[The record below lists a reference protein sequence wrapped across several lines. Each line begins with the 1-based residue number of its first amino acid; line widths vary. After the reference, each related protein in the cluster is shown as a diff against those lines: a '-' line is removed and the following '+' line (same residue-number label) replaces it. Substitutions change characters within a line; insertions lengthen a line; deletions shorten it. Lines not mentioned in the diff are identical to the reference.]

1 MPVTTLVMERS
12 SRWSFQDYE
21 VMDFNGGRIINLR
34 EERKEK
40 RR

>member
-1 MPVTTLVMERS
+1 MTKRS
-12 SRWSFQDYE
+12 SKWLFYDCE
-21 VMDFNGGRIINLR
+21 VVHFNGGRIINLT